1 MLTPRLEAI
10 AEMVES
16 GVTLADIG
24 TDHGYLPLALLK
36 RGVIQS
42 AIAADVNEK
51 PLESAKRNTPDNL
64 KEKMQFRLGNGLEPI
79 QAGEVDQIVIAGMG
93 GELISEILS
102 SDWRKTRSFSSL
114 ILQPMV
120 KVAHLRQFLKENGF
134 CIVDETM
141 VQEGNKFY
149 QIIKVKHGQEQK
161 LQPIHL
167 EIGVGIIG
175 KGGPALDAFLSFR
188 ISRIDR
194 ILSQL
199 DQCGNEKQKER
210 EAWKRKREELLEV
223 KRNVGKGNHSDNQ

>member
-16 GVTLADIG
+16 GATLADIG
-24 TDHGYLPLALLK
+24 TDHGYLPLALLS

-64 KEKMQFRLGNGLEPI
+64 KEKMQFRLGNGLEPV

-102 SDWRKTRSFSSL
+102 ADWQKTRSFSSL

-134 CIVDETM
+134 CIMDETM

-167 EIGVGIIG
+167 EIGAGIIE
-175 KGGPALDAFLSFR
+175 KGGPALEAFLAFR

-199 DQCGNEKQKER
+199 DQCGNEKHEER
-210 EAWKRKREELLEV
+210 EVWKRKRKELLEV